1 MEFITVVIVFT
12 INARYQRPLISRVR
26 YITRV
31 SQAEIRLN
39 PIKTLASS
47 GNTAGKTISDP
58 NVKGLNPTGK
68 NFLSQHR
75 DDQISLSQIKGI
87 YDNMKM

>member
-58 NVKGLNPTGK
+58 NVKGLNPAGEK
-68 NFLSQHR
+68 LS
-75 DDQISLSQIKGI
+75 ITT
-87 YDNMKM
+87 